1 MNYIDLHTHTHYSD
15 GTDEVIEY
23 LKKAKEKK
31 LSIISITDHN
41 TCKAYEELK
50 TMNVGNYY
58 SGKIIPGIELNTK
71 ILGIPIEVL
80 GYGIDTEKMNSLLTK
95 YYLTSKER
103 DILEVKRLYQKCKE
117 ERIELP
123 IDFVEK
129 YQSGMYASKYLHST
143 LRQNKENKKLIDE
156 DAWENSNIFY
166 RKYMSN
172 PETKFYINMDD
183 ILPDFETVTNLVKE
197 CGGLLFLPHIFEYR
211 DNSLKILNYILENYK
226 IDGIECYYT
235 TFTEE
240 QHQYLVNLCKEKGFL
255 ISGGSD
261 YHGSFK
267 PDVDLGIGKGNLKI
281 PESIVNNWIE
291 LVKAF
296 DNNKKM

>member
-23 LKKAKEKK
+23 LKKAEEKK

-41 TCKAYEELK
+41 TCKAYDELK
-50 TMNVGNYY
+50 TINISKYY
-58 SGKIIPGIELNTK
+58 SGKIITGIELNTK

-80 GYGIDTEKMNSLLTK
+80 GYGIDTDKINSLVSK
-95 YYLTSKER
+95 YYLSTEDR
-103 DILEVKRLYQKCKE
+103 DLLEVKRLFEKCKKE
-117 ERIELP
+117 GIILP
-123 IDFVEK
+123 EDFVGK
-129 YQSGMYASKYLHST
+129 YEAGMYASKYLHTT
-143 LRQNKENKKLIDE
+143 LKQNLNNKSLIDD

-183 ILPDFETVTNLVKE
+183 ILPDFQTVAKIIKD
-197 CGGLLFLPHIFEYR
+197 CGGLLFIPHIFEYKT
-211 DNSLKILNYILENYK
+211 NSLKILNFILENYE

-240 QHQYLVNLCKEKGFL
+240 QHEFLLKLCNEKAFF

-261 YHGSFK
+261 YHGTRK
-267 PDVDLGIGKGNLKI
+267 QDVELGIGKGNLKI
-281 PESIVNNWIE
+281 PENITKEWIN
-291 LVKAF
+291 LLK
-296 DNNKKM
+296 